1 MESNKWWWDLPVS
14 KIPFKKPVIL
24 SKGSTCDEAVKILR
38 NGSFHQMPMVDA
50 DGNVTGFV
58 TLEKLLSSLI
68 AGEVSKSDPAEK
80 TLIKQFRKVA
90 TATTLGRLSR
100 MLQKDLYAVVLDEHN
115 NGALIGI
122 LTQIDLL
129 NFICNETH

>member
-1 MESNKWWWDLPVS
+1 MADAEGN
-14 KIPFKKPVIL
+14 I
-24 SKGSTCDEAVKILR
+24 KGFI
-38 NGSFHQMPMVDA
+38 
-50 DGNVTGFV
+50 

-68 AGEVSKSDPAEK
+68 AGEVKHSDPAEK
-80 TLIKQFRKVA
+80 ALIKQYRKVA

-100 MLQKDLYAVVLDEHN
+100 MLQKDIYTVVLDEYN

-129 NFICNETH
+129 NFICNENS